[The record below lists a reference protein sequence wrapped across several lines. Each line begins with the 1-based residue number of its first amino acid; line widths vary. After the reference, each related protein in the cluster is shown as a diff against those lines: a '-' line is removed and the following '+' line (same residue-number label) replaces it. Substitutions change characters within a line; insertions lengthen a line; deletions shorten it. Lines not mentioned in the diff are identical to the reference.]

1 MNYPRFST
9 LCGQAQREISRRVND
24 MQSVLTLLTDSN
36 NMADAF
42 FASGMSFRMH
52 GNDNMPGALEI
63 MNDTTG
69 NKLLTYLQDDSII
82 KPSADK
88 QKLIAIFKKNPSF
101 SHRVFM
107 EGYEYEKRLQ
117 HPEVKAAGPSTPV
130 TSSAPAAS
138 WDANQWRKDFEA
150 STTRDSTR
158 EERKKVWESTLAI
171 VNAGRYVCQNGVM
184 VKLQLNPN
192 ILAESKFYKDEIPA
206 LAAKTRYNTLYSVH
220 AGDCLE
226 FAKSLHDLDNSDDLC
241 VLNLASY
248 SNPGGG
254 VINGAGAQEEYLFRC
269 SDYFRSLFQYG
280 MYCKQYGIPPASDSY
295 PLDKDFGGVYSHGV
309 TIFRDTEAKGY
320 ALLETPWHVNF
331 VAAAVSHLP
340 HPYQQIPASEIPM
353 VENTIRTILRMAYTN
368 GQRRLVLGA
377 LGCGAFNHP
386 PKHMAQVF
394 KKVLHEPEFN
404 GIFKEVHFA
413 IFDDHNAKR
422 KGVSNVDAFTEVF
435 KPSITLP

>member
-9 LCGQAQREISRRVND
+9 LCGQAQREIDRRVND
-24 MQSVLTLLTDSN
+24 MQSIIAQLTDSS

-52 GNDNMPGALEI
+52 GNDNVPGAREI
-63 MNDTTG
+63 MDDTTG
-69 NKLLTYLQDDSII
+69 NKLLAFLQDDSII
-82 KPSADK
+82 KRSADK

-117 HPEVKAAGPSTPV
+117 HPEAEAATPSTPAA
-130 TSSAPAAS
+130 SSSPVAS

-150 STTRDSTR
+150 STTRDETQ
-158 EERKKVWESTLAI
+158 EERKKVWTSTLAI
-171 VNAGRYVCQNGVM
+171 VNAGRYVSQNGVM
-184 VKLQLNPN
+184 VKLPLNPN

-206 LAAKTRYNTLYSVH
+206 LTADTRYNTLYSVH

-226 FAKSLHDLDNSDDLC
+226 FAKSLHDSDNSDDLC

-254 VINGAGAQEEYLFRC
+254 VVSGAGAQEEYLFRC

-280 MYCKQYGIPPASDSY
+280 KYCKRYGIPPASDSY
-295 PLDKDFGGVYSHGV
+295 PLDKNFGGVYSHGV
-309 TIFRDTEAKGY
+309 TIFRDKEAKGY
-320 ALLETPWHVNF
+320 ALLDTPWHVNF
-331 VAAAVSHLP
+331 VAAAVSRLP
-340 HPYQQIPASEIPM
+340 HPYQQIPDNEIPM

-386 PKHMAQVF
+386 PKHMAQIF
-394 KKVLHEPEFN
+394 KSVLHEL
-404 GIFKEVHFA
+404 V
-413 IFDDHNAKR
+413 
-422 KGVSNVDAFTEVF
+422 
-435 KPSITLP
+435 